1 MKIRIC
7 YVSNSSS
14 ASFLVSEDL
23 TSKGIACLK
32 LTQAQKEMLNGSLI
46 QDGEIKVGINLT
58 KDLYLTEFVSDC
70 DDKKWDIIESV
81 EHMVYENGQMCG
93 EPYSDDDV
101 YNEYQIDEDRSVYL
115 RKEHDEAKQMPFSEF
130 VKEFRHTYNEQ
141 GDMNVIVKYEENGIH
156 LTFVKD

>member
-46 QDGEIKVGINLT
+46 QDGEVKVGINLT

-101 YNEYQIDEDRSVYL
+101 YNEYLRQSEIWWNAKCLSVNL
-115 RKEHDEAKQMPFSEF
+115 LKNLDIHI
-130 VKEFRHTYNEQ
+130 
-141 GDMNVIVKYEENGIH
+141 MNKGI
-156 LTFVKD
+156 